1 MQPKAT
7 SPRPRRRIDDA
18 GNPVGRETDE
28 AAHVR
33 PHRPDRPDR
42 DKRRAPDGA
51 PDAAPATAT
60 HMIPPRVGEWLW
72 TCRAG
77 SERDVI
83 EEHELHGVS
92 ARTVQPGLVA
102 SQRRPTVRRNGKP
115 VEIELTFARQGMP
128 VEALCGTDADALAD
142 LLAPKLKR
150 IAALHVFSPDSD
162 AGNRLAGNAAGLQ
175 QALLSRLRDRGVELV
190 SDGPGAFS
198 ANGLVAQV
206 CLLDWDHVALGVLPA
221 RLLPSLH
228 PGGRLRVALRG
239 EAPARSA
246 RKLAEAL
253 IWLGHG
259 PEPGEVCVDLGAA
272 PGGWSQILLERR
284 CHVVAVDPGALAP
297 AIARRVEH
305 LRINAFTFAPEIP
318 ADWVLCDMAY
328 RPLEVAGLLAKWGR
342 RHWARFLLCNFKLP
356 MKRRV
361 EMLGRLREILETG
374 GWTGLRFR
382 QLYHD
387 RDEVTVWG
395 WRGFGTGSRPLHRSS
410 ATSSPEADDER
421 PAPSPSRSAPAPQ
434 RSSKGR
440 TAPAAK
446 GRAPLSA
453 TGRTPPPAKR
463 AGQRAGERPEP
474 RRSQG
479 PKGPQRPG
487 RPQDTRGPKGPKGAK
502 GSRRPQQPR
511 RP

>member
-7 SPRPRRRIDDA
+7 SSRPRRRIDDL
-18 GNPVGRETDE
+18 GNPVGRDADE
-28 AAHVR
+28 ATHAR
-33 PHRPDRPDR
+33 PRRPDR
-42 DKRRAPDGA
+42 DDPPPRNERRTPG
-51 PDAAPATAT
+51 AAPTTAT
-60 HMIPPRVGEWLW
+60 HTLPPRVGEWLW

-83 EEHELHGVS
+83 EELELHGVD
-92 ARTVQPGLVA
+92 ARVAQPGLVA

-115 VEIELTFARQGMP
+115 VEIELTFARQGLP
-128 VEALCGTDADALAD
+128 IEALAATDADAIAD
-142 LLAPKLKR
+142 LLVPKLKR
-150 IAALHVFSPDSD
+150 LAALHVFSPDSD
-162 AGNRLAGNAAGLQ
+162 AGNQLAGNASGLH
-175 QALLSRLRDRGVELV
+175 QALVSRLRDRGVELV

-206 CLLDWDHVALGVLPA
+206 CLLDWDHVALGVLQA
-221 RLLPSLH
+221 RVAPSLH

-305 LRINAFTFAPEIP
+305 LRINAFTFAPEIA

-395 WRGFGTGSRPLHRSS
+395 WRGFGTGSRPLRRSS
-410 ATSSPEADDER
+410 AAPPSEFDDER
-421 PAPSPSRSAPAPQ
+421 PEPQPFKQGPAPQ
-434 RSSKGR
+434 RSPKGR
-440 TAPAAK
+440 TPPAAK
-446 GRAPLSA
+446 GRAPMPQTS
-453 TGRTPPPAKR
+453 RTPPPA
-463 AGQRAGERPEP
+463 
-474 RRSQG
+474 RRSSERAEQRRHKE

-487 RPQDTRGPKGPKGAK
+487 RPQDSRGPKGPKGPK
-502 GSRRPQQPR
+502 GSRGPQRSR